1 MNAFAV
7 FVLPHSFDVQA
18 VSPKT
23 AARVFLR
30 LSRKFFG
37 NDEFV
42 NEMAAGFLL
51 CIAENLGEFRI
62 DLQDSVMYVEQN
74 DRLWHFGKKSSQ
86 QGFLANPFRDGARF
100 YPVWRELISYIHTA
114 NPASRRGF
122 ENTFRTN

>member
-1 MNAFAV
+1 MR
-7 FVLPHSFDVQA
+7 LPSLCFRT
-18 VSPKT
+18 VST
-23 AARVFLR
+23 FR
-30 LSRKFFG
+30 LSPRRPRRVYSSASAESSSG
-37 NDEFV
+37 TTSSL
-42 NEMAAGFLL
+42 MRWPQASLL

-86 QGFLANPFRDGARF
+86 QGFLANPFRDGAWV